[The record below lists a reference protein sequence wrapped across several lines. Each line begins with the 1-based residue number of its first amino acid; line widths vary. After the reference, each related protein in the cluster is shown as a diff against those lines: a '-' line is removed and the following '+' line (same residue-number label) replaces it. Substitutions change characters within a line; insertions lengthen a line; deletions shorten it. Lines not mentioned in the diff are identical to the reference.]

1 MMIPYG
7 RQSVSQSDIDA
18 VVDVLKSDF
27 LAQGDVVP
35 KFEQA
40 LCGYTKASHGI
51 AVNSGT
57 SALHIACLSLGLQQ
71 GDYLWTS
78 SITFVASANCGRYCG
93 AEIDF
98 IDIDPDSWNIDVAQ
112 LKSKLEHARKSHKL
126 PKILVVVHFAGL
138 PADLKEIHQLSSE
151 YGFHI
156 IEDASHA
163 LGAEYLQGKV
173 GNCQYSE
180 ITVFSFHPVKII
192 TTGEGG
198 MALTNDQKLANT
210 MRLLSNHGI
219 TREVEQMP
227 EKPEGPWCYQQIMLG
242 FNYRMSEIHAAL
254 GLSQLARV
262 ETFLQ
267 RRRHIAQA
275 YNAALAVLPLQTPW
289 VCEDRLSS
297 YHLYTIRLNCNNN
310 PDLRNAAYQ
319 QLKDKG
325 IGVQIH
331 YIPVSH
337 HHYYQQLG
345 INTESFPEAEKYY
358 AETLTLPCYPG
369 LSDADQQYVVATL
382 TDLLS

>member
-1 MMIPYG
+1 MIPYG

-27 LAQGDVVP
+27 LAQGEVVP

-40 LCGYTKASHGI
+40 LCAYTGASHGV

-57 SALHIACLSLGLQQ
+57 SALHIACLSLGLRQ
-71 GDYLWTS
+71 GDYMWTS
-78 SITFVASANCGRYCG
+78 PITFVASANCGLYCG

-98 IDIDPDSWNIDVAQ
+98 VDIDAESWNIDVAQ
-112 LKSKLEHARKSHKL
+112 LEDKLQQARKLDKL
-126 PKILVVVHFAGL
+126 PKILVVVHLAGL
-138 PADLKEIHQLSSE
+138 PADMKEIHQLSRE

-163 LGAEYLQGKV
+163 LGAEYQQGKV
-173 GNCQYSE
+173 GNCRYSD

-198 MALTNDQKLANT
+198 MALTNDEHLANT
-210 MRLLSNHGI
+210 MKLLSSHGI
-219 TREVEQMP
+219 TRDVAQMP
-227 EKPEGPWCYQQIMLG
+227 DKPEGPWCYQQIMLG

-267 RRRHIAQA
+267 LRRKIAQA
-275 YNAALAVLPLQTPW
+275 YDTALETLPVKVPLI
-289 VCEDRLSS
+289 CNDRLSS
-297 YHLYTIRLNCNNN
+297 YHLYSIRLSCNKN
-310 PDLRNAAYQ
+310 PGLRKLVYE
-319 QLKDKG
+319 QLREKG

-331 YIPVSH
+331 YIPLSH

-345 INTESFPEAEKYY
+345 IKAENYPESERYYSEA
-358 AETLTLPCYPG
+358 LSLPCFPG
-369 LSDADQQYVVATL
+369 LSEADQQYVVTTL
-382 TDLLS
+382 SDLLS

>member
-1 MMIPYG
+1 MIPYG

-40 LCGYTKASHGI
+40 LCEYTKASHGI

-98 IDIDPDSWNIDVAQ
+98 IDIDPDSWNIDVVQ
-112 LKSKLEHARKSHKL
+112 LKSKLEHARKSDKL

-138 PADLKEIHQLSSE
+138 PADLKEIQQLSRE

-163 LGAEYLQGKV
+163 LGAEYLHAKV
-173 GNCQYSE
+173 GNCRYSD

-219 TREVEQMP
+219 TREAEQMP
-227 EKPEGPWCYQQIMLG
+227 EEPEGPWCYQQIMLG

-254 GLSQLARV
+254 GLSQLTRV

-267 RRRHIAQA
+267 RRRNIAQA
-275 YNAALAVLPLQTPW
+275 YNAALDDLPIQPPLI
-289 VCEDRLSS
+289 CDDRLSS
-297 YHLYTIRLNCNNN
+297 YHLYTIRLNCNKN

-345 INTESFPEAEKYY
+345 IKSESFPEAEKYY
-358 AETLTLPCYPG
+358 SETLTLPCYPD

-382 TDLLS
+382 SDLLS